1 MTVQDHIEAK
11 TYSAP
16 EAARRIGCS
25 RATLWRLMDAGE
37 LGWTQVRNRR
47 RFTEAQIDDYLA
59 KATRQPAI
67 RQPVVTNRLPVAL
80 DPPDGPTL
88 AEKASASPAPA
99 PTTERRGARTSSST
113 SDTPRRR
120 KTGAK

>member
-47 RFTEAQIDDYLA
+47 RFTEEQIDDYLA
-59 KATRQPAI
+59 NAKVPPTI
-67 RQPVVTNRLPVAL
+67 RQPNTEPVPPVA
-80 DPPDGPTL
+80 DPP
-88 AEKASASPAPA
+88 
-99 PTTERRGARTSSST
+99 ST
-113 SDTPRRR
+113 KEPRRR